1 MLLEAISF
9 IIRHSLLKS
18 LRNGLLDDSK
28 DAPASQAYFGAQ
40 GLTKNLLKKSEAHYI
55 CAT

>member
-9 IIRHSLLKS
+9 IIRHSLLKI
-18 LRNGLLDDSK
+18 LRDGLLNDFK
-28 DAPASQAYFGAQ
+28 DAQSSQAYFGAQ
-40 GLTKNLLKKSEAHYI
+40 GLTKNLLKKSAAHYP